1 LFEKFRKKKE
11 EDELPEVIE
20 VVDEIKLSD
29 EEIEDL
35 KSKAKAMDEEKIQ
48 NFSKHYSE
56 DGLWK
61 KIKKY
66 SKKVGSSAV
75 YAILLLYFVLQ
86 KEEVPIKNK
95 AIIYGALGYFILPI
109 DLIPDVALGV
119 GYTDDI
125 GVLLAALWQVSIY
138 IDTDVKNQAKEKLK
152 DWFGD
157 DIDTSDIDDKLV

>member
-1 LFEKFRKKKE
+1 LFEKFRKKKQ

-20 VVDEIKLSD
+20 VDEIKLSD

-35 KSKAKAMDEEKIQ
+35 KCKAKAMDEEKIQ

-66 SKKVGSSAV
+66 SKKVGSSSV

-86 KEEVPIKNK
+86 KEEVPMKNK
-95 AIIYGALGYFILPI
+95 LIIYGALGYFILPT
-109 DLIPDVALGV
+109 DLIPDIAPGV

-157 DIDTSDIDDKLV
+157 DIDTSDVDDKLV